1 MLTIAKFA
9 EAGNVGVETVRF
21 YQRKGLLKVPSPE
34 SGVRRYDDEDLR
46 RLLFIRKAQA
56 AGFTL
61 EEIRELLD
69 LDLRRNRRR
78 AHQLAT
84 ARIEALDKKIAELR
98 HARDAL
104 VELAARCGAGT
115 TGPCPILESFGV

>member
-21 YQRKGLLKVPSPE
+21 YQRKGLLNLPSRE
-34 SGVRRYDDEDLR
+34 AGMRRYDDKDLR

-69 LDLRRNRRR
+69 LDLCSNRQR

-84 ARIEALDKKIAELR
+84 SRIEALDKKIAELQ
-98 HARDAL
+98 HARDVL
-104 VELAARCGAGT
+104 VRLATRCSEGGS
-115 TGPCPILESFGV
+115 GPCPILESFGV